1 MSLTE
6 ELDNFFEESNEVLV
20 REPLKFKAMLG
31 IGEKAYGLLRAR
43 EHLTTFSEAMGVGLT
58 ASSVAASGAVA
69 GTFFASSGFMAT
81 IGLGAAA
88 ITPVGWVI
96 AAGVLTGGTYV
107 GVSRMF
113 EKSKDTGLVV
123 IPKYINTPLDVIATA
138 LIELMLPVSL
148 KIARAGGGMGKEER
162 QAIEAYFTDSWGYS
176 SGYVSRLVDE
186 YKEQLDSVSYAR
198 LAKSLGAY
206 CADSKDCDKETVM
219 SGFVAHLREV
229 IEADGVLDA
238 EELAQLQYLT
248 DLLISEAK
256 SAGAGTVVTDAL
268 SNAASG
274 ISRGAGYVLSTGSQA
289 AIKSKQLLQEV
300 TESVAVKTVF
310 TKANQVA
317 SSAGEVTN
325 TGLKEGKRVAS
336 EAGEYAASKANS
348 LWNKLTTKD
357 EEKPV

>member
-43 EHLTTFSEAMGVGLT
+43 EHLATFSEAMGVGLT

-88 ITPVGWVI
+88 FTPVGWVI

-123 IPKYINTPLDVIATA
+123 IPKYINTPLDVIAAA

-186 YKEQLDSVSYAR
+186 YQEQLDSVS
-198 LAKSLGAY
+198 AKSLGAY